1 MWKSLHHMTDND
13 SLIHLP
19 LTHYKQSQWPHFP
32 SRAPSLNYLI
42 WWVASL
48 LLWKQEF
55 YENQTMNTL
64 ERLLNLCVYP
74 LQWLLWD
81 AIKTFKMFFFASD
94 CPTLMFEKIEILH
107 SVNNIWWGL
116 CVCPPES
123 PGTFLSPASCQTIFK
138 CIGCWAAWP
147 GLASEL
153 RGFSH
158 SQVSGVCLQS
168 ELCRLVLEL
177 LELRDIWYFP
187 HMAHT
192 HTATHL
198 LPHTHPSLTVF
209 HLTGSLFTW
218 CSWHAMMLSWDSE
231 TNTGSQVIL
240 GGGREGEI
248 W

>member
-138 CIGCWAAWP
+138 CIGKVSVRGQASP
-147 GLASEL
+147 GSWTLSATSL
-153 RGFSH
+153 RS
-158 SQVSGVCLQS
+158 SN
-168 ELCRLVLEL
+168 R
-177 LELRDIWYFP
+177 
-187 HMAHT
+187 
-192 HTATHL
+192 HL
-198 LPHTHPSLTVF
+198 IS
-209 HLTGSLFTW
+209 FTW
-218 CSWHAMMLSWDSE
+218 WVSAHFWSDILI
-231 TNTGSQVIL
+231 TQRGVITL
-240 GGGREGEI
+240 IDICPSSTCCDVYEDF
-248 W
+248 